1 MNQQDSKPEDSKEPK
16 IIIDNDWKQQA
27 QAEKEHLA
35 QEEEKQ
41 QEKQKLIA
49 EELPPVSFTTLVS
62 SYVTQAM
69 LALGLLE
76 HPALN
81 KRMVDL
87 DLAKFNIDML
97 AVLEE
102 KTKGNLSPEEKKMLD
117 EALHQIRMAY
127 VQLAG
132 GQAAP
137 PPTSASG

>member
-1 MNQQDSKPEDSKEPK
+1 MNPQDNKPEDSKDPK

-27 QAEKEHLA
+27 RAEKEHLA

-41 QEKQKLIA
+41 QEKGVG
-49 EELPPVSFTTLVS
+49 ELPPVSFTTLIS

-137 PPTSASG
+137 PPASASG

>member
-16 IIIDNDWKQQA
+16 IIIDDDWKQQA
-27 QAEKEHLA
+27 RAEKEQLA

-41 QEKQKLIA
+41 QEKGVG
-49 EELPPVSFTTLVS
+49 ELPPVSFTTLIS

-137 PPTSASG
+137 PPASASG